1 MCTNAH
7 YQKNLIYF
15 REKKCIMLGWGEIVL
30 IIIAAIIFMGPDK
43 LTDFARQ
50 LGKLYGEY
58 KKAKR
63 MIELEV
69 IYGIKPLDD
78 DEVEKKAKEN
88 YEKLLSELK
97 DSSQEAPPRSDR

>member
-88 YEKLLSELK
+88 YEKLLSELR
-97 DSSQEAPPRSDR
+97 DSSQEVPPRSDR

>member
-58 KKAKR
+58 KKATR
-63 MIELEV
+63 MIELEL
-69 IYGIKPLDD
+69 IYGIKPFDD
-78 DEVEKKAKEN
+78 DEVEKKAEEN

-97 DSSQEAPPRSDR
+97 DSAQEAPPRSDR